1 MQLKSLAQVI
11 AFLLCCIVSSS
22 AQDSITFEKTY
33 GEGGWSYGGTS
44 VRQTSD
50 HGYILFGVATNLTD
64 YKYSWLLIKTD
75 SVGNVEWKKRYGN
88 EYSFESQNTVQQT
101 SDGGYILCGS
111 LGGPFE
117 DSLVLIKTDPLGNQI
132 WFNAYPV
139 SSERSVG
146 RSVEET
152 MDGGFIIA
160 GYAGRIMKED
170 VYVIKTDDLGVV
182 EWSKTYG
189 GFALDRGYCVKQT
202 QEGNYFVLG
211 ETISYG
217 QGGYDMYVLKLN
229 STGDTI
235 WTKTYGTSSNYEG
248 GYSLDLTSDGGII
261 CLGVGDDLSRE
272 MYAVKIDA
280 DGNEMWNK
288 LYGNAGW
295 DFGNSVHQTADGG
308 YFMAGIFTLST
319 AVGSEMHCI
328 KTNASGDILWEKGFR
343 KGKFN
348 EAVSAQQTLDG
359 GYIILGGTVY
369 VGDSINTGYM
379 YLVKTDSAGN
389 TTGSIVPP
397 QNVSITICPN
407 PFFETAY
414 IKFDQPL
421 GVLYT
426 LNLYDALGREIRE
439 ESGELYQEIEIKRD
453 DLSAGMYFFK
463 ILSGGK
469 EIGKGRIIA
478 L

>member
-1 MQLKSLAQVI
+1 MPLKSLAQVI
-11 AFLLCCIVSSS
+11 AFLLCSIVSSS
-22 AQDSITFEKTY
+22 AQDIITFEKTY
-33 GEGGWSYGGTS
+33 GEEGWSYGGAS
-44 VRQTSD
+44 VRQTTD

-64 YKYSWLLIKTD
+64 YKYSWQLIKTD

-132 WFNAYPV
+132 WINAYPV

-170 VYVIKTDDLGVV
+170 VYVIKTDVLGVV

-189 GFALDRGYCVKQT
+189 GFALDRGHCVKQT
-202 QEGNYFVLG
+202 QEGHYFVLG

-217 QGGYDMYVLKLN
+217 QGGYDIYVLKLN

-235 WTKTYGTSSNYEG
+235 WTKTYGTEANHEG
-248 GYSLDLTSDGGII
+248 GYSLDITSDGGII
-261 CLGVGDDLSRE
+261 SLGVRHDLSPE

-288 LYGNAGW
+288 QYGNDGW
-295 DFGNSVHQTADGG
+295 DFGNSVQQTADGG

-328 KTNASGDILWEKGFR
+328 KTNASGDIQWEKGFR
-343 KGKFN
+343 KGKVN

-359 GYIILGGTVY
+359 GFIILGGTVY

-379 YLVKTDSAGN
+379 YLVKIDSLGN
-389 TTGSIVPP
+389 GALPENTQGDYEL
-397 QNVSITICPN
+397 TICPN
-407 PFFETAY
+407 PFTQNTV
-414 IKFDQPL
+414 IKFDVPL
-421 GVLYT
+421 DAAYT
-426 LNLYDALGREIRE
+426 LQLFDAQGKDLGRK
-439 ESGELYQEIEIKRD
+439 SGIAHDVIFIERN
-453 DLSAGMYFFK
+453 DLPAGAYFFQ
-463 ILSGGK
+463 IISGNRV
-469 EIGKGRIIA
+469 IGKGKIIA